1 VPAVAAVPA
10 LTAVQAATD
19 GQAAAAGEAPAGHAV
34 DTATAL
40 APLNDVVCHVD
51 VLLGTAT
58 VSVRECL
65 RWTRN
70 SVIRLRQ
77 EAGTDMQVAVNGV
90 PVAIGEVVIIDD
102 STAVRVTEILPP
114 PSSESGS

>member
-1 VPAVAAVPA
+1 MSSSSNSSSSN
-10 LTAVQAATD
+10 
-19 GQAAAAGEAPAGHAV
+19 AAGPASAV
-34 DTATAL
+34 V
-40 APLNDVVCHVD
+40 PLNDVVCRID

-65 RWTRN
+65 HWKRN

-77 EAGTDMQVAVNGV
+77 DAGTDVQVTVNGV
-90 PVAIGEVVIIDD
+90 PVAVGEVVIIDD

-114 PSSESGS
+114 PSSESDS

>member
-1 VPAVAAVPA
+1 LSSSAATPAVAAG
-10 LTAVQAATD
+10 QAAIA
-19 GQAAAAGEAPAGHAV
+19 GQAAAAAAA
-34 DTATAL
+34 AAL
-40 APLNDVVCHVD
+40 VPLNDVVCHVD

-77 EAGTDMQVAVNGV
+77 DAGTDMQVAINGV
-90 PVAIGEVVIIDD
+90 PVAVGEVVIIDD

>member
-1 VPAVAAVPA
+1 MSSSSNSLSSNTAGNAVAVNQVAAVEQPS
-10 LTAVQAATD
+10 
-19 GQAAAAGEAPAGHAV
+19 AAAV
-34 DTATAL
+34 AL
-40 APLNDVVCHVD
+40 VPLNDVVCHVD

-77 EAGTDMQVAVNGV
+77 DAGTDMQVAVNGV

>member
-1 VPAVAAVPA
+1 MSSSSNSSSSSEADTVVGGAALV
-10 LTAVQAATD
+10 
-19 GQAAAAGEAPAGHAV
+19 
-34 DTATAL
+34 
-40 APLNDVVCHVD
+40 PLNDVVCQVA

-70 SVIRLRQ
+70 SVVRLRQ
-77 EAGTDMQVAVNGV
+77 DAGADMQVTVNGV
-90 PVAIGEVVIIDD
+90 PVAVAEVVIIDD

>member
-1 VPAVAAVPA
+1 MSSSSNSLSSSAATPAV
-10 LTAVQAATD
+10 
-19 GQAAAAGEAPAGHAV
+19 GQAAITGQ
-34 DTATAL
+34 ATAAAAAAL
-40 APLNDVVCHVD
+40 VPLNDVVCHVD

-77 EAGTDMQVAVNGV
+77 DAGTDMQVAVNGV
-90 PVAIGEVVIIDD
+90 LVAVGEVVIIDD

>member
-1 VPAVAAVPA
+1 MSSSSNSSSSSTALAAVGA
-10 LTAVQAATD
+10 AAT
-19 GQAAAAGEAPAGHAV
+19 AAAAV
-34 DTATAL
+34 V
-40 APLNDVVCHVD
+40 PLNDVVCQVD

-65 RWTRN
+65 HWKRN

-77 EAGTDMQVAVNGV
+77 SAGSDMQVAINGV